1 MAIINREECFVIVVT
16 GATGNIGGE
25 LVRRLSS
32 SGAAVRG
39 LTRHAS
45 RARFPEGTQVAEGDL
60 RDPGSLE
67 PAFSQAEAVFLVAA
81 DEANMAAIVEQA
93 RRAGVTHVVL
103 VSALAAQTHPELPF
117 GQHSLRVEQAVR
129 EAGMSW
135 TILRPGQLAS
145 NALWWAEPIRRQGTV
160 RAPFAQVALP
170 VIDPADVA
178 AVAHRVL
185 TTDGHQQRVYPLTG
199 PQAVTPPQQVA
210 AIGAALGRDLAFTEI
225 TAEQAVMHMT
235 QHMPPEVAE
244 SILDLRGR
252 ATTAEDSRVLPT
264 VEEVT
269 GTPARTFRQ
278 WADDHAD
285 AFR

>member
-1 MAIINREECFVIVVT
+1 VIVVT

-25 LVRRLSS
+25 LARRLGA

-39 LTRHAS
+39 LTRRAG
-45 RARFPEGTQVAEGDL
+45 RARFPAGVEAAEGDL
-60 RDPGSLE
+60 RDPGSLG
-67 PAFSQAEAVFLVAA
+67 PAFTGAEAVFLVAA
-81 DEANMAAIVEQA
+81 DDVDMAAIAEQA

-117 GQHSLRVEQAVR
+117 GQRSLRIEQAVR

-145 NALWWAEPIRRQGTV
+145 NALWWAEPIRRQDTV
-160 RAPFAQVALP
+160 RAPFAHVALP

-178 AVAHRVL
+178 AVSHQAL
-185 TTDGHQQRVYPLTG
+185 IADGHQQRIYPLTG
-199 PQAVTPPQQVA
+199 PQALTPPQQVA
-210 AIGAALGRDLAFTEI
+210 AIGAALGRDLAFEEI
-225 TAEQAVMHMT
+225 TAEQAARHMT

-252 ATTAEDSRVLPT
+252 ATTAEDSRVLST

-269 GTPARTFRQ
+269 GAPARTFRQ

-285 AFR
+285 SFR